1 MTGIK
6 KTLSTIWGSIV
17 NVAKKV
23 WTGIKNTCIRVATA
37 CSQMKNKYL
46 YLFAAFV
53 VLLAILT
60 AVSFIIDSNI
70 SSLYEADA
78 STNDEDIAWHY
89 NSLYNFINTYDARY
103 QTYLEEFE
111 RYEQGLGKKPKEIEF
126 TGDVAMG
133 NRIVKAAKN
142 RAEGVATAMDEFW
155 LTDGIDMLNALSSF
169 VYNQRQTSKY
179 SSTKADKP
187 FFSLIQIIVLFG
199 ASIAMLAIIVKMPGR
214 YNLGL
219 SPMFGNNDFWYYL
232 SLGSLILALPCA
244 IYSLFGKS
252 YTWSVVLFICFV
264 FAQVSIAAFGQF
276 TLRKHGMSKL
286 MRFLLPVAGSYAF
299 TLIFFLLGMLNA
311 SYYGT
316 LGAMSLF
323 LPKGL
328 VYVIL
333 FVAPLWVNAAYIMN
347 GSFMATALP
356 YACFGI
362 TFSIFP
368 CVVEMFEKKA
378 YAIVLFYV
386 AALALVGGAIALT
399 IMLLL
404 KLKKQLPYPA
414 DVACEM
420 YEEGDPLITVPEG
433 YTAAV
438 KAKKEKKIEKKA
450 AKNDFA
456 FLDEP
461 EKTEPVDENQNTPV

>member
-133 NRIVKAAKN
+133 NRIVQAAKN

-169 VYNQRQTSKY
+169 VYNQRQASKY

-219 SPMFGNNDFWYYL
+219 SPMFGNNDDRVDH
-232 SLGSLILALPCA
+232 LG
-244 IYSLFGKS
+244 
-252 YTWSVVLFICFV
+252 V
-264 FAQVSIAAFGQF
+264 FLCRRHF
-276 TLRKHGMSKL
+276 
-286 MRFLLPVAGSYAF
+286 
-299 TLIFFLLGMLNA
+299 
-311 SYYGT
+311 
-316 LGAMSLF
+316 
-323 LPKGL
+323 
-328 VYVIL
+328 
-333 FVAPLWVNAAYIMN
+333 
-347 GSFMATALP
+347 
-356 YACFGI
+356 
-362 TFSIFP
+362 
-368 CVVEMFEKKA
+368 
-378 YAIVLFYV
+378 
-386 AALALVGGAIALT
+386 
-399 IMLLL
+399 
-404 KLKKQLPYPA
+404 
-414 DVACEM
+414 
-420 YEEGDPLITVPEG
+420 
-433 YTAAV
+433 
-438 KAKKEKKIEKKA
+438 
-450 AKNDFA
+450 
-456 FLDEP
+456 
-461 EKTEPVDENQNTPV
+461 